1 MEFVELSHILF
12 AKKCKG
18 PGIFVP
24 KFYLTSDSGGG
35 LTVAQKGL
43 PTTDHYLIDRA
54 EVPDDGLTHTI
65 VHYDGTY
72 VTEFGLIS
80 NAHTMF
86 ITSREKAS
94 ETAG

>member
-1 MEFVELSHILF
+1 LEFVELSHIKF
-12 AKKCKG
+12 ARKCKG

-24 KFYLTSDSGGG
+24 EFYLTSDSGGG

-43 PTTDHYLIDRA
+43 PTTDHYLNERA
-54 EVPDDGLTHTI
+54 EVPDDGITHTI

-80 NAHTMF
+80 NTHTFF
-86 ITSREKAS
+86 ITSREKAP
-94 ETAG
+94 ETLG